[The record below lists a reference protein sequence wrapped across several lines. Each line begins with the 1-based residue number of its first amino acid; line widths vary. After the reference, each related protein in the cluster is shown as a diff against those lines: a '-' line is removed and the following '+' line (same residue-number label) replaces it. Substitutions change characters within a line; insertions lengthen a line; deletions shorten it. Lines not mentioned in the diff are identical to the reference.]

1 MLLLMSWLF
10 IGILCWL
17 MYVTR
22 CDKVNPVSVYL
33 VACLLVGALLLRY
46 SCSVSKTSYCN
57 SHIILIQSPANSVPK
72 FVNQTAHTYLM
83 DHVKPTY

>member
-1 MLLLMSWLF
+1 MLLLMSWLL
-10 IGILCWL
+10 IGILPWL
-17 MYVTR
+17 MCVTR
-22 CDKVNPVSVYL
+22 WDKVNPVSLYL
-33 VACLLVGALLLRY
+33 VACLLVGALLLGY

-57 SHIILIQSPANSVPK
+57 NHIILIQSPTNAVPK